1 MSTVPQSTPQN
12 RWQRRPTARPEEILN
27 AAMVEFIERGYAATK
42 LDDIARRANIS
53 KGTLYLYF
61 SNKET
66 LFKQTV
72 QSQISPLLDVAEL
85 RAQSHQDSP
94 LILLK
99 QLYAH
104 WARILLDPTLG
115 GLCKLMIAESD
126 NFPDT
131 AKFYVDEV
139 VVRSRRVLH
148 GVIERAMKA
157 GELRVMPAEF
167 VVREL
172 VTPILFMSLWRH
184 SLAAFDPQHIPDAD
198 YLDTHWHIVIRGLS
212 VNPLNDPSHDPLL
225 EAL

>member
-1 MSTVPQSTPQN
+1 MPSSAPQN

-27 AAMVEFIERGYAATK
+27 AALAEFIERGYAATK

-61 SNKET
+61 SNKES
-66 LFKQTV
+66 LFKQAV
-72 QSQISPLLDVAEL
+72 LSQIGPLIDVAEL
-85 RAQSHQDSP
+85 CAQSHQDSP

-99 QLYAH
+99 QLYAD

-157 GELRVMPAEF
+157 GELRVMPAEL

-184 SLAAFDPQHIPDAD
+184 SLAPFDPQHIPDAD
-198 YLDTHWHIVIRGLS
+198 YLDTHWNIVMRGLS
-212 VNPLNDPSHDPLL
+212 VNLSHDSLR
-225 EAL
+225 